1 MSRLEFAYILK
12 RLGEPLTDEEVDEIL
27 DHFDRDGSGEIDF
40 DGTLNLQTQQMDTG
54 LVFRKP

>member
-1 MSRLEFAYILK
+1 MSRLEVAYILK

-40 DGTLNLQTQQMDTG
+40 DGTLN
-54 LVFRKP
+54 